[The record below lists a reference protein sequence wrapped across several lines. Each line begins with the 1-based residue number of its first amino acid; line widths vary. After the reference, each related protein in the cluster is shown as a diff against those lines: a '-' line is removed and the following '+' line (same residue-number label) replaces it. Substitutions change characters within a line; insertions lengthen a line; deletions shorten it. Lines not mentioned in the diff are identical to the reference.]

1 MVVADEDP
9 AEEEEEEEEE
19 EADDDVDDMDV
30 VEELDWGPLP
40 PPNFKPSIAAQ
51 FRMPGPL
58 GSEVVKPPTTVSGM
72 IP

>member
-9 AEEEEEEEEE
+9 AEEEEEEEE
-19 EADDDVDDMDV
+19 DVDDMDV

-40 PPNFKPSIAAQ
+40 LPSFKPSIAAQ
-51 FRMPGPL
+51 LRMPGPL